1 MAGYRSEVGQGQSR
15 LLAEKRICGVQPS
28 EWPHFPGAN
37 TNPGP
42 QRVGL
47 ARLGLGVSGSRP
59 FSIFTGHTASAV
71 APTSL
76 GLLVCKMGPVIP
88 PGQVQGLR

>member
-1 MAGYRSEVGQGQSR
+1 MRSAGVSPGSWPRNESVGFSPLSGSTSQAPTQT
-15 LLAEKRICGVQPS
+15 LAHS
-28 EWPHFPGAN
+28 
-37 TNPGP
+37 
-42 QRVGL
+42 
-47 ARLGLGVSGSRP
+47 VSGSRP
-59 FSIFTGHTASAV
+59 FSIFTGHAASAV